1 MKFSV
6 VALAATMAAV
16 VSAQVTA
23 PTGVFNVTSPTPNSP
38 YVAKQVLP
46 CTYQLFQNVDTTGKK
61 AKKKK
66 KKK

>member
-6 VALAATMAAV
+6 IGFAATMAAA

-46 CTYQLFQNVDTTGKK
+46 CTYQLFQNVDTTGMK
-61 AKKKK
+61 AIRQRSE
-66 KKK
+66 